1 LDEQTGAATMH
12 DYDDQWDRSEIVDLD
27 VTGDPQLDQQCYQSP
42 RRDMGPPPAEPFDW
56 LAQHEANQAQIEA
69 DNARRQAERERR
81 RAAVRDNLDE
91 TRRRIAERHGGPAM
105 LPPQPASMLP
115 PQPASMLQPVQPVS
129 QHGAY
134 FEVRSVRVWWAP
146 WRKRQVWTQ
155 VSAWRVGGPPKGV
168 DVVTVPDVSVL
179 PGTVT
184 TIGTVSE
191 TGAVEW

>member
-12 DYDDQWDRSEIVDLD
+12 DYDDRSEIVDLD
-27 VTGDPQLDQQCYQSP
+27 VTGDPQLDQFGYQSP

-56 LAQHEANQAQIEA
+56 LAQHKANQAQIEA

-115 PQPASMLQPVQPVS
+115 PQPASMLQPVQPVP

-134 FEVRSVRVWWAP
+134 FERRTVRPWWGLGLI
-146 WRKRQVWTQ
+146 KRQVWTQ
-155 VSAWRVGGPPKGV
+155 VSGWHLGQPPAGATA
-168 DVVTVPDVSVL
+168 VTVPDVGAL
-179 PGTVT
+179 PGQVH
-184 TIGTVSE
+184 TIGTVGP